1 MDPITAAILA
11 AIAKLAEPAV
21 RDAYDGLKGLIKR
34 KFGANSPIVRA
45 TEDVEKKP
53 ESAGRR
59 ETLQEEVKAAKVE
72 SDPDVVKTANEL
84 LAKIKAAPGGQN
96 LINQVVSG
104 HHNFVTGT
112 GDINVSGP
120 IG

>member
-11 AIAKLAEPAV
+11 GIAKLAEPAI

-34 KFGANSPIVRA
+34 KFGADSAVVRA

-53 ESAGRR
+53 ESASRR
-59 ETLQEEVKAAKVE
+59 ETLREEAKAAKVE
-72 SDPDVVKTANEL
+72 SDPDLVKVANEL
-84 LAKIKAAPGGQN
+84 LEKVKAAPGGQN
-96 LINQVVSG
+96 LINQIVSG